1 MGTPRHKTVP
11 RSRTISTK
19 LTPEQYGTLAEQASS
34 RGCSVSEYVRHQV
47 LMNAELQADTR
58 FLAAELL
65 AFQETFLAL
74 IVASLKGEPLSENR
88 IAELRMR
95 VAGIKSAL
103 VDQALEQFQ
112 SVNFSKS

>member
-1 MGTPRHKTVP
+1 
-11 RSRTISTK
+11 
-19 LTPEQYGTLAEQASS
+19 LTPEEHSLVANSAALN
-34 RGCSVSEYVRHQV
+34 GCSPGEYARQQ
-47 LMNAELQADTR
+47 LLASAKLPPETR

-74 IVASLKGEPLSENR
+74 IAASLKGEPLSENH
-88 IAELRMR
+88 IAELRTR

-112 SVNFSKS
+112 STTSRSL